1 MANAE
6 FQAPLVQTS
15 SEGLKYLTDAGHDE
29 LLHWVTSTTDQV
41 YAFTADADP
50 LMVSAAMARLSRNAN
65 DARTIVADEFYNKGE
80 KDQELIGRV
89 VNDFAD
95 DSVMQLFPVQMG
107 FDNISNIATKAVE
120 RGRFGSYLEQSS
132 RYIRFDRRD
141 TSGEFRY
148 HKPAE
153 LDTQTAAEYKES
165 LDDIF
170 EIYSDLYQK
179 AFEHIMATSPVPK
192 DKQGLAWKNAC
203 SAQAL
208 DSVRGLLPAAAN
220 ASVGFEGSAQSV
232 FNMLL
237 HLESEN
243 LPELQKLGKAALSA
257 VRGVAPVFFERVD
270 MPLRGQLASDN
281 KRFTRADTR
290 ALADRLMADR
300 GFEVIQGAHVKL
312 LGVDGSE
319 DELIAKILTDGSRYS
334 YEQSAETVATLTD
347 AEKQEVIETYVGTRY
362 NRRVKPGRAFELPH
376 YLFEIQCDYGAFRDI
391 QRHRVVDGFEWQPL
405 QPYLGHSRPSVIDD
419 TGLTEEYERA
429 FEISQRAYELLE
441 SRGYQDQAQYAT
453 LFGHYMRA
461 TTKVNARSLTH
472 TAELR
477 TSPQGHDSYRKVY
490 QDMYKAVEE
499 VHPNVAKA
507 MIFINQED
515 DPKFNLA
522 RLGAEEAKE
531 RKMAAQA
538 IALELDK

>member
-41 YAFTADADP
+41 YAFTTDADP
-50 LMVSAAMARLSRNAN
+50 LMVSSAMARLSRNAN
-65 DARTIVADEFYNKGE
+65 DARTIIADEFYKNGS
-80 KDQELIGRV
+80 KDEELINRV
-89 VNDFAD
+89 VNDFGD
-95 DSVMQLFPVQMG
+95 DSVMQLFPIQMG

-153 LDTQTAAEYKES
+153 LDAATAAEYKES

-170 EIYSDLYQK
+170 EIYSNLYQK
-179 AFEHIMATSPVPK
+179 AFEYTMATSTVPK

-203 SAQAL
+203 RAQAL

-243 LPELQKLGKAALSA
+243 LPELQKIGKAALGA
-257 VRGVAPVFFERVD
+257 VRQVAPVFFERVD

-290 ALADRLMADR
+290 ALADRLMGER
-300 GFEVIQGAHVKL
+300 SFEVVQGPYVKL

-319 DELIAKILTDGSRYS
+319 DELVAKILTDGSRYS
-334 YEQSAETVATLTD
+334 YEQSAETVTTLTD

-362 NRRVKPGRAFELPH
+362 NRRVKPGRAFEFPH
-376 YLFEIQCDYGAFRDI
+376 YAFEIQCDYGAFRDI

-419 TGLTEEYERA
+419 AGLTEEYERA
-429 FEISQRAYELLE
+429 FEISQRTYEMLE
-441 SRGYQDQAQYAT
+441 SHGYQDQAQYAT

-477 TSPQGHDSYRKVY
+477 TSPQGHDSYRRVY
-490 QDMYKAVEE
+490 RDMYKAVEA
-499 VHPNVAKA
+499 VHPNIAKA
-507 MIFINQED
+507 MVFIDQND
-515 DPKFNLA
+515 DPEFNLA

-531 RKMAAQA
+531 RKLAAQA
-538 IALELDK
+538 IALELDQ

>member
-1 MANAE
+1 MAQLE
-6 FQAPLVQTS
+6 SETPLVQTS
-15 SEGLKYLTDAGHDE
+15 SEGLKSLTDAGHAE
-29 LLHWVTSTTDQV
+29 LSHWVTSTTDQV
-41 YAFTADADP
+41 YAFTTDADP
-50 LMVSAAMARLSRNAN
+50 LMVSSAMARLSRNAN
-65 DARTIVADEFYNKGE
+65 DARTIIADEFYSKGS
-80 KDQELIGRV
+80 KDEELINRV
-89 VNDFAD
+89 VNDFGD
-95 DSVMQLFPVQMG
+95 DSVMQLFPIQMG
-107 FDNISNIATKAVE
+107 FDNISNVATKAVE

-141 TSGEFRY
+141 SSGEFRY

-153 LDTQTAAEYKES
+153 LDALTAAEYKDS

-170 EIYSDLYQK
+170 EIYSDLYEK
-179 AFEHIMATSPVPK
+179 TFKHIMATSVVPK
-192 DKQGLAWKNAC
+192 DQQDPAWRRAC

-208 DSVRGLLPAAAN
+208 DAIRGLLPAAAN

-243 LPELQKLGKAALSA
+243 LPELQKIGKAALGA
-257 VRGVAPVFFERVD
+257 VRQVAPVFFERVD

-290 ALADRLMADR
+290 ALADRLMAGR
-300 GFEVIQGAHVKL
+300 GFEVVQGAHVKL

-334 YEQSAETVATLTD
+334 YEQSAEVVATLSD

-405 QPYLGHSRPSVIDD
+405 QPYLGHSRPAVIDEA
-419 TGLTEEYERA
+419 GLTADYERA
-429 FEISQRAYELLE
+429 FEISQQAYEMLA
-441 SRGYQDQAQYAT
+441 SRGYEDQAQYAT

-477 TSPQGHDSYRKVY
+477 TSPQGHESYRKVY
-490 QDMYKAVEE
+490 QDMYRAVEA

-507 MIFINQED
+507 MKFINQED
-515 DPKFNLA
+515 DPEFNLA
-522 RLGAEEAKE
+522 RLGAEQAKE
-531 RKMAAQA
+531 RKLAAL
-538 IALELDK
+538 ALSAESEK

>member
-1 MANAE
+1 
-6 FQAPLVQTS
+6 
-15 SEGLKYLTDAGHDE
+15 
-29 LLHWVTSTTDQV
+29 
-41 YAFTADADP
+41 
-50 LMVSAAMARLSRNAN
+50 MVSAAMARLSRNAN

-300 GFEVIQGAHVKL
+300 GFEVVQGAHVKL

-405 QPYLGHSRPSVIDD
+405 QPYLGHGRPSVIDD
-419 TGLTEEYERA
+419 AGLTEEYERA